1 MARKAIIDKLKK
13 KHPELDIGTLK
24 LVLETFEKSLIES
37 LVSGHKVELRS
48 FGSFFT
54 RKIAEKRNAR
64 NPRTGEKIYVPE
76 KIKLKFKASK
86 ELKKLINK
94 TNA

>member
-24 LVLETFEKSLIES
+24 LVLETFEKSLIDS